1 MMGLLER
8 LNNNVDDDSLES
20 EIAHDILETLEST
33 KELISP
39 RRVIFASATV
49 LSLLLVSILT
59 VVWIVPYD
67 RVSVD
72 VVYRQG
78 TSGHIIL
85 AQLDNQGSREITDV
99 TITIRFT
106 DINSVELGRTDHYID
121 SLSAHSFYAGD
132 DLELIVGG
140 ASVWENY
147 QIEIL
152 LEYSYYNGIVDERWT
167 HQVGDWTMELFTDR
181 APITIF

>member
-1 MMGLLER
+1 MGLLER
-8 LNNNVDDDSLES
+8 LKNDIDEDSIES
-20 EIAHDILETLEST
+20 EIAHDILETIEST

-39 RRVIFASATV
+39 KRVIFASVTV
-49 LSLLLVSILT
+49 LSILLVSIFT

-85 AQLDNQGSREITDV
+85 AQLDNQGSREIADV
-99 TITIRFT
+99 TISIRFT
-106 DINSVELGRTDHYID
+106 DSNSIELGRSDHYID

-132 DLELIVGG
+132 NLELIIGG
-140 ASVWENY
+140 ASVWESY

-152 LEYSYYNGIVDERWT
+152 LEYSYYNGMVDERWT
-167 HQVGDWTMELFTDR
+167 HQVGEWTMELFTDR